1 MFALDITEKGLGWSH
16 QKRPHDHPDIANYL
30 MLSVVCTSHTSQ
42 VNKPQGSSTFVSSL
56 EPRSCGCGH
65 VSVAMPGTAVPNGA
79 IRNPNVEIP
88 GPDLAFKE
96 CGPELVLRNTAATTL
111 WPSDV
116 APGQAE
122 TNSNLECSNQKQ
134 RVHVLQPQN

>member
-1 MFALDITEKGLGWSH
+1 
-16 QKRPHDHPDIANYL
+16 
-30 MLSVVCTSHTSQ
+30 MLSVVCTSHTTQ
-42 VNKPQGSSTFVSSL
+42 VNKPQRSATFISL
-56 EPRSCGCGH
+56 LELPSCGCGQ
-65 VSVAMPGTAVPNGA
+65 VSVAMPGMAVPNGE

-96 CGPELVLRNTAATTL
+96 CGPELELRNTAATTL

>member
-1 MFALDITEKGLGWSH
+1 MRNNVLWAWS
-16 QKRPHDHPDIANYL
+16 
-30 MLSVVCTSHTSQ
+30 C
-42 VNKPQGSSTFVSSL
+42 F
-56 EPRSCGCGH
+56 CGY
-65 VSVAMPGTAVPNGA
+65 AGTGVPNDE

-96 CGPELVLRNTAATTL
+96 CGPELELRNTAATTL

-122 TNSNLECSNQKQ
+122 TNSNLEFSNDRNKPCIAQSGK
-134 RVHVLQPQN
+134 RVLHNAVSVIWISVI